1 MRFLGLLATAALLA
15 VGATAALTVIP
26 DANTPDAALP
36 EAAPAS
42 TPAPAKAAKKHKK
55 AKPKLT
61 ATQRQERAAAVTTLS
76 DQGYRPVTLRDY
88 APTHLLRVMV
98 GKGDGGQRAFFFA
111 KGRYI
116 GNDAADDSARVQVV
130 RAGNRSVALS
140 YKLFRPGDKPCCPKG
155 AATRV
160 LFRWDGKK
168 LTPMTAIPPVTQ
180 RHAPA

>member
-26 DANTPDAALP
+26 DTSTPDAALP
-36 EAAPAS
+36 EAAPAA
-42 TPAPAKAAKKHKK
+42 TPAPAKVKKKHEK
-55 AKPKLT
+55 AEPKLT
-61 ATQRQERAAAVTTLS
+61 ATQRRERAAAVTTLS
-76 DQGYRPVTLRDY
+76 GEGYRPVTLRDY
-88 APTHLLRVMV
+88 APTHILRVLV

-111 KGRYI
+111 GGRYI
-116 GNDAADDSARVQVV
+116 GNDAADDSAHLQVV

-140 YKLFRPGDKPCCPKG
+140 YKLFRPGDDPCCPKG
-155 AATRV
+155 AVTRV

-168 LTPMTAIPPVTQ
+168 LAPMTAIPPVAQ